1 MKGGIAIGCFIHQEM
16 IDSKV
21 IYLTYI
27 IKNMDL
33 EDFQIPFPVIPI
45 TLALILI
52 CVSAHYF
59 LK

>member
-1 MKGGIAIGCFIHQEM
+1 M

-33 EDFQIPFPVIPI
+33 EDFQLPFPVIPI

-52 CVSAHYF
+52 CASAHYF